1 MKIAVCVSHVPDTT
15 SKIIVGQDGKNIDPN
30 GLTFIINPYDEFA
43 VEEALRLK
51 EKFKGEVV
59 VLSVGK
65 DFVKESIKK
74 AYAMG
79 VDKGIWIKTDAELDS
94 YSTAKLLVEQL
105 NVIKP
110 DIILFGKQSI
120 DYDSGQVGILVAEML
135 NMPSVSVVTKLEISD
150 STVVCEREIEGG
162 KETVETKL
170 PVVITAQKG
179 LNEPRYPNL
188 KGIMAA
194 KSKPIQEVASTS
206 VENKTEI
213 IKMKKP
219 ESKSKGRILGS
230 DASAVKELINVLHNE
245 LKLV

>member
-51 EKFKGEVV
+51 EKFTGEVV

-79 VDKGIWIKTDAELDS
+79 VDKGIWIKTEAELDS

-135 NMPSVSVVTKLEISD
+135 NIPSVSVVTKLEINDNKVS
-150 STVVCEREIEGG
+150 CEREIEGG

-206 VENKTEI
+206 VENKIEI
-213 IKMKKP
+213 LKMKKP